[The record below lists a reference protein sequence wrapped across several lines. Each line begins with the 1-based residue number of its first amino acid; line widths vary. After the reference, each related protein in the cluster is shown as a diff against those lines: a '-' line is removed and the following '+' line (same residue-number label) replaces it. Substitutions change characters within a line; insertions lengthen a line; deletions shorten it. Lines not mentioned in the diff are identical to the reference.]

1 MATTIYNQLGSREIC
16 DVAFK
21 AKSLLTLGGQ
31 TFEKDE
37 TVLFIESAK
46 TSSLEGDAT
55 TVYATGGKGN
65 NKLLAWEGEKSI
77 TYTVEDALLSPA
89 SFALLSGAGLS
100 EASEEN
106 IVHYPMTIEEEA
118 RYQDGKLTIDL
129 TSHLNGEVLCK
140 TQKAF
145 GYTLNELGQVNGK
158 LGKATFGEGNVLTF
172 DASADIT
179 GDTYIRVE
187 FYVIRLSDATVI
199 EIEPDKFAGYYYVEA
214 KTLYRQQNGVDI
226 GAVITIPKVK
236 IQSKFS
242 LSMSAT
248 GDPSTFTFTM
258 DAFPDYTKFNR
269 KKKCLL
275 TMTLLSEKTEVKE
288 EVINCNHGKGEFMS
302 VERTEPV
309 TVDKESHT
317 LTIPVIIY
325 NDETLTIES
334 TIDGKDSG
342 FSESQNEDSII
353 VSLTRPKEVGEEAS
367 ALDEKELVVTI
378 KGKKNSVTAS
388 YILKSGDYELTE

>member
-21 AKSLLTLGGQ
+21 AKSPLTLGGQ

-179 GDTYIRVE
+179 DDTYIRVE

-288 EVINCNHGKGEFMS
+288 EVINCNHGKGDFMS
-302 VERTEPV
+302 VEQLGGV
-309 TVDKESHT
+309 TVKDNVLSFPVAVYNGESIT
-317 LTIPVIIY
+317 PVCTV
-325 NDETLTIES
+325 E
-334 TIDGKDSG
+334 GKDVDLV
-342 FSESQNEDSII
+342 ESFAD
-353 VSLTRPKEVGEEAS
+353 G
-367 ALDEKELVVTI
+367 VVTVVLTNEVATGDKLSI
-378 KGKKNSVTAS
+378 KLEGAKNSINVS
-388 YILKSGDYELTE
+388 YTLEEGDAPTE

>member
-21 AKSLLTLGGQ
+21 AKSPLTLGGQ

-158 LGKATFGEGNVLTF
+158 LGKATFGEEGNVLTF

-179 GDTYIRVE
+179 DDTYIRVE

-288 EVINCNHGKGEFMS
+288 EVINCNHGKGDFMS
-302 VERTEPV
+302 VEQLGGV
-309 TVDKESHT
+309 TVKDNVLSFPVAVYNGESIT
-317 LTIPVIIY
+317 PVCTV
-325 NDETLTIES
+325 E
-334 TIDGKDSG
+334 GKDVDLV
-342 FSESQNEDSII
+342 ESFAD
-353 VSLTRPKEVGEEAS
+353 G
-367 ALDEKELVVTI
+367 VVTVVLTNEVATGDKLSI
-378 KGKKNSVTAS
+378 KLEGAKNSINVPYT
-388 YILKSGDYELTE
+388 LEKGDAPTE